1 MSENDILYRHL
12 RDDNN
17 VPYATLAAVI
27 NGDSM
32 HIGASYCSEGDNFS
46 YKKGRKIAEYRLNAL
61 LEGKELK
68 QLGGTLV
75 KNDIVEELSDDQKSD
90 GDKLYDLL
98 HLISIEEVENEHG
111 MRIFRLYIPYE

>member
-27 NGDSM
+27 DGDTM
-32 HIGASYCSEGDNFS
+32 YVGASYCSEGDNFS
-46 YKKGRKIAEYRLNAL
+46 YKKGRQIATYRLNAL

-68 QLGGTLV
+68 QLGGILTR
-75 KNDIVEELSDDQKSD
+75 NHIVEELSDDKPD
-90 GDKLYDLL
+90 EDKLYDLL
-98 HLISIEEVENEHG
+98 HLISIDEFEDEHG
-111 MRIFRLYIPYE
+111 MRIFKLYIPYE